1 MKEGVKELSDLLLG
15 QLKEVST
22 NLEKV
27 QSQDTG
33 RLKVEHDEFF
43 NRMIPELDKLKGDLM
58 MKRPSDTSRPAQYR
72 TPEIRE

>member
-1 MKEGVKELSDLLLG
+1 MQADLTKEQHEEVK
-15 QLKEVST
+15 
-22 NLEKV
+22 EKV

-58 MKRPSDTSRPAQYR
+58 MKRPSDTSRPAPYR
-72 TPEIRE
+72 TPEIREGALAQERR